1 MKVVEGNFGKP
12 TDNESKASEM
22 FQLLANHCAEEESK
36 GAEIQAVVV
45 TFVEGESLAVA
56 STVNYPD
63 GAYMLLSMGKDS
75 IMEGILGGGE
85 E

>member
-1 MKVVEGNFGKP
+1 MKVIEGNFGKP
-12 TDNESKASEM
+12 TENERKASDM
-22 FQLLANHCAEEESK
+22 FQLLADYCEAEELK
-36 GAEIQAVVV
+36 GAEIQAVSV

-75 IMEGILGGGE
+75 IMEGILGGTE

>member
-22 FQLLANHCAEEESK
+22 FQLLAAHCAEEEAE
-36 GAEIQAVVV
+36 GADIQAVVV
-45 TFVEGESLAVA
+45 TFVEGEELAVA
-56 STVNYPD
+56 STANYPA
-63 GAYMLLSMGKDS
+63 GAYMLLSMGRDS
-75 IMEGILGGGE
+75 IMERILKGE

>member
-1 MKVVEGNFGKP
+1 MKVIEGNFGKP
-12 TDNESKASEM
+12 TENEIKASDM
-22 FQLLANHCAEEESK
+22 FQLLADYCEDEESK
-36 GAEIQAVVV
+36 GSEIQAVSV

-75 IMEGILGGGE
+75 IMEGILGGTE

>member
-1 MKVVEGNFGKP
+1 MKVVEGNFGKS
-12 TDNESKASEM
+12 TSENKASEL
-22 FQLLANHCAEEESK
+22 FETLAAYCLEEEGT

-45 TFVEGESLAVA
+45 TFIEGEALAVA

-75 IMEGILGGGE
+75 IMESILGGE

>member
-1 MKVVEGNFGKP
+1 M
-12 TDNESKASEM
+12 A
-22 FQLLANHCAEEESK
+22 
-36 GAEIQAVVV
+36 V
-45 TFVEGESLAVA
+45 TFIEGEALAVA
-56 STVNYPD
+56 STINYPD

>member
-22 FQLLANHCAEEESK
+22 FQLLAAHCAEEEAE
-36 GAEIQAVVV
+36 GADIQAVVV
-45 TFVEGESLAVA
+45 TFVEGEELAVA

-63 GAYMLLSMGKDS
+63 WRIHASLDGEDS
-75 IMEGILGGGE
+75 IMESILRGDE
-85 E
+85 

>member
-1 MKVVEGNFGKP
+1 MKVIEGNFRKP
-12 TDNESKASEM
+12 TENESKASEM
-22 FQLLANHCAEEESK
+22 FALLSAHCAEQEEE
-36 GAEIQAVVV
+36 GVEIQAVVV
-45 TFVEGESLAVA
+45 TFVEGEALAVA

-85 E
+85 

>member
-1 MKVVEGNFGKP
+1 
-12 TDNESKASEM
+12 M
-22 FQLLANHCAEEESK
+22 FELLSVHCAELEEE
-36 GAEIQAVVV
+36 GTEVQAVVV

-85 E
+85 

>member
-12 TDNESKASEM
+12 TENESKASEM
-22 FQLLANHCAEEESK
+22 FELLSVHCAELEEE
-36 GAEIQAVVV
+36 GTEVQAVVV

-85 E
+85 